1 MHPLQVETSAGDK
14 PYSDLGIVQELRKM
28 QNDAKKASRVA
39 PRVSGP
45 LCSPAR
51 TPRTRAH
58 QPAGLP
64 CEAPRAT
71 AARKFLHHRL
81 AAHPPPHP

>member
-14 PYSDLGIVQELRKM
+14 PYSDLGIIQELRKM

-45 LCSPAR
+45 LR
-51 TPRTRAH
+51 
-58 QPAGLP
+58 
-64 CEAPRAT
+64 
-71 AARKFLHHRL
+71 
-81 AAHPPPHP
+81 